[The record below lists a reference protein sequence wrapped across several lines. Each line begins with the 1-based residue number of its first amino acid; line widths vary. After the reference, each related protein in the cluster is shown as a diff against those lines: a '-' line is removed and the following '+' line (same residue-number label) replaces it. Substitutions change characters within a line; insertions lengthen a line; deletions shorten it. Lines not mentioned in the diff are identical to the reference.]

1 MTVLTMRLIKGDFIV
16 TGPDIEPMKF
26 KSRSR
31 RATGARRTMRARPSR
46 ASAWQPKKPYG
57 HRQGNQRRGQGR
69 QTKAPQGGAK
79 VGTSLTVA

>member
-57 HRQGNQRRGQGR
+57 HRQGTSGGGRVAKQKPRRGGLR
-69 QTKAPQGGAK
+69 LVPA
-79 VGTSLTVA
+79 